1 MDRIQVPTLAEVSP
15 SRRNELKSFGNRV
28 RAIRESA
35 GWSQEDL
42 AEKADLHR
50 TYISG
55 LERGARNVSLL
66 NILKLARALK
76 VGAGQLLDTPASK

>member
-50 TYISG
+50 TYISDI
-55 LERGARNVSLL
+55 ERGVRNVSLL
-66 NILKLARALK
+66 NIDAIAKALDLKQSDLFR
-76 VGAGQLLDTPASK
+76 LLEKE